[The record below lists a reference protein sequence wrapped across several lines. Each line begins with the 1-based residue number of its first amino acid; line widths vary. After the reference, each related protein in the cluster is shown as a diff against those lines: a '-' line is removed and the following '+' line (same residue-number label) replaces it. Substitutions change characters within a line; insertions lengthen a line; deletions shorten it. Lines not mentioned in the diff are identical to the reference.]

1 MKCYKLT
8 TSWVTNTLIQ
18 FSACVLF
25 FKSIFLPIDYHLNT
39 FLPSDRLSSKHI
51 PFLPIDYHQN
61 TWLLRPNTIQS
72 SFRSTEILYF
82 TSFTFLP
89 IDFNSILYFLPF
101 DLHTKLLSAFCL
113 SAFCLSAFCLSAFCV
128 LILLVVYLYTY
139 TIFPSFFLPID

>member
-51 PFLPIDYHQN
+51 PFLPIDYHLN
-61 TWLLRPNTIQS
+61 IFL
-72 SFRSTEILYF
+72 SFRSTIIKTLGYCVLILYNLPSDRL
-82 TSFTFLP
+82 SFLYSFSFGSLP
-89 IDFNSILYFLPF
+89 I
-101 DLHTKLLSAFCL
+101 DLHTKLLSAFCFLL
-113 SAFCLSAFCLSAFCV
+113 SAFLPFCFLLSAFLLSPS
-128 LILLVVYLYTY
+128 LY
-139 TIFPSFFLPID
+139 SS

>member
-51 PFLPIDYHQN
+51 PFLPIDYHLN
-61 TWLLRPNTIQS
+61 IFL
-72 SFRSTEILYF
+72 SFRSTIIKTLGYCVLILYNLPSDRLKYYTLLPLLSF
-82 TSFTFLP
+82 RSTLILYYTSFPSTYIQNCF
-89 IDFNSILYFLPF
+89 
-101 DLHTKLLSAFCL
+101 LLSAFLL
-113 SAFCLSAFCLSAFCV
+113 SAFLLSAFLLSAS
-128 LILLVVYLYTY
+128 LYY
-139 TIFPSFFLPID
+139 W